1 MCEMQVNFE
10 IIDLNE
16 LFTEVCNELKS
27 LEPQRDIRIHIQPL
41 PKVYGDRL
49 LMRLLISNILS
60 NAFKYTRNR
69 QTAIIEIQSS
79 EDSNEYVFFVKDNGA
94 GFDMKYS
101 SRLFGVF
108 QRLHSKDEFE
118 GSGVGLAICQRILK
132 RHNGR
137 TWMTGE
143 IDKGATF
150 FFTLP
155 KFE

>member
-1 MCEMQVNFE
+1 
-10 IIDLNE
+10 
-16 LFTEVCNELKS
+16 
-27 LEPQRDIRIHIQPL
+27 
-41 PKVYGDRL
+41 
-49 LMRLLISNILS
+49 
-60 NAFKYTRNR
+60 
-69 QTAIIEIQSS
+69 
-79 EDSNEYVFFVKDNGA
+79 
-94 GFDMKYS
+94 MKYS

-137 TWMTGE
+137 AWMTGE

>member
-1 MCEMQVNFE
+1 MSS
-10 IIDLNE
+10 
-16 LFTEVCNELKS
+16 K
-27 LEPQRDIRIHIQPL
+27 PGAAADIRIHIQPL

-132 RHNGR
+132 RHKAGR
-137 TWMTGE
+137 G
-143 IDKGATF
+143 
-150 FFTLP
+150 
-155 KFE
+155 